1 MIKRLLAVT
10 ALLALSCGSSGQP
23 GSTTGSGGASGA
35 AGTPGAGGGR
45 QTGTGGAP
53 TGSAGKGGAGPGEA
67 GSAGLAGTT
76 GAGGVAGISGK
87 TGTAGSAG
95 NGSPTGGAGA
105 TGGGNPTGGVGAGGA
120 TGSGGTGVAPGDQ
133 SVLQRGHDLMR
144 HATFTEPMLT
154 KTAAATMAP
163 DATFNA
169 NAKLS
174 GGMLSSVLYLQS
186 GPSVVGCP
194 TTATGCLAKTRA
206 LGAGLFFAA
215 SQHDGVYAFDETSG
229 LVVWHAGLPSIG
241 DGVRGTPSI
250 DAGTRTLFVALGAT
264 GHHEVHALSVDDG
277 TERTGW
283 PLMLSSSNLSAN
295 PGTGSVSFNSPQQN
309 EHGSSLLLNNILYVP
324 FGGEIGDGGTYRG
337 WVVAIDIT
345 NPTKFAG
352 WVTAGGSEGIWAH
365 GGFAS
370 DGTSVFAVT
379 GNGHAGSHTA
389 ATDAEEVVR
398 LTGMASFTRSA
409 ANVYY
414 PGAWQGMDGSDKD
427 FGSSTPA
434 YVPLPPGS
442 TPAAILV
449 APAKPGH
456 VYILDGTNLSS
467 GKYPSAGGELANLT
481 VADTGAESVYTSPTV
496 YNSASGIHAAI
507 NVGQGPANCPNNVQT
522 SHAIISL
529 LVQPGSTPIVKEIW
543 CAPVA
548 GNTSGV
554 HQNGPPIS
562 TTTDG
567 NAANAM
573 VWFMNGA
580 QLSAVDGDT
589 GAAVFT
595 TTGAGC
601 NTPNMAFPIA
611 VNGRI
616 VVAST
621 GGLCSWSP
629 GGK

>member
-1 MIKRLLAVT
+1 M
-10 ALLALSCGSSGQP
+10 
-23 GSTTGSGGASGA
+23 
-35 AGTPGAGGGR
+35 
-45 QTGTGGAP
+45 
-53 TGSAGKGGAGPGEA
+53 
-67 GSAGLAGTT
+67 
-76 GAGGVAGISGK
+76 
-87 TGTAGSAG
+87 
-95 NGSPTGGAGA
+95 
-105 TGGGNPTGGVGAGGA
+105 
-120 TGSGGTGVAPGDQ
+120 GD
-133 SVLQRGHDLMR
+133 
-144 HATFTEPMLT
+144 P
-154 KTAAATMAP
+154 
-163 DATFNA
+163 
-169 NAKLS
+169 
-174 GGMLSSVLYLQS
+174 
-186 GPSVVGCP
+186 
-194 TTATGCLAKTRA
+194 
-206 LGAGLFFAA
+206 
-215 SQHDGVYAFDETSG
+215 
-229 LVVWHAGLPSIG
+229 
-241 DGVRGTPSI
+241 
-250 DAGTRTLFVALGAT
+250 
-264 GHHEVHALSVDDG
+264 
-277 TERTGW
+277 
-283 PLMLSSSNLSAN
+283 
-295 PGTGSVSFNSPQQN
+295 
-309 EHGSSLLLNNILYVP
+309 
-324 FGGEIGDGGTYRG
+324 
-337 WVVAIDIT
+337 
-345 NPTKFAG
+345 
-352 WVTAGGSEGIWAH
+352 GGSEGIWGH

-467 GKYPSAGGELANLT
+467 GKYPSAGGELTDLT
-481 VADTGAESVYTSPTV
+481 VADTAAESVYTSPTV

-507 NVGQGPANCPNNVQT
+507 NVGQGPANCPNKIQS

-548 GNTSGV
+548 GNTGGV

>member
-1 MIKRLLAVT
+1 
-10 ALLALSCGSSGQP
+10 
-23 GSTTGSGGASGA
+23 
-35 AGTPGAGGGR
+35 
-45 QTGTGGAP
+45 
-53 TGSAGKGGAGPGEA
+53 
-67 GSAGLAGTT
+67 
-76 GAGGVAGISGK
+76 
-87 TGTAGSAG
+87 
-95 NGSPTGGAGA
+95 
-105 TGGGNPTGGVGAGGA
+105 
-120 TGSGGTGVAPGDQ
+120 
-133 SVLQRGHDLMR
+133 MR
-144 HATFTEPMLT
+144 HATFTEPALT
-154 KTAAATMAP
+154 KTVAATMAP

-174 GGMLSSVLYLQS
+174 GGMQSSVLYLQS
-186 GPSVVGCP
+186 GPAAAGCP
-194 TTATGCLAKTRA
+194 ATATGCLAKARTA
-206 LGAGLFFAA
+206 GAGLFFAA
-215 SQHDGVYAFDETSG
+215 SHTNGVYAFDETTG
-229 LVVWHAGLPSIG
+229 LVVWHAGLSGGG

-250 DAGTRTLFVALGAT
+250 DPGTRTLFVALGAS

-277 TERTGW
+277 TERAGW
-283 PLMLSSSNLSAN
+283 PLMLSGSNLSTN

-309 EHGSSLLLNNILYVP
+309 EHGATLLLNNIFYVP

-345 NPTKFAG
+345 NPTKFVG

-398 LTGMASFTRSA
+398 LSGMASFTRTA

-434 YVPLPPGS
+434 YVPLPAGS
-442 TPAAILV
+442 APAAILV

-467 GKYPSAGGELANLT
+467 GKYPSAGGELADLT
-481 VADTGAESVYTSPTV
+481 VADTSAESVYTSPTV

-507 NVGQGPANCPNNVQT
+507 NVGQGPANCPNKVQS

-529 LVQPGSTPIVKEIW
+529 LVQPGGTPIVKEAW

-548 GNTSGV
+548 GNTGDV

-595 TTGAGC
+595 TNGAGC
-601 NTPNMAFPIA
+601 STPNMSFPIA

-616 VVAST
+616 VVASG

-629 GGK
+629 GGR